1 MAQCAEITEQTRNLN
16 LLIIDRNQVRNLEDN
31 RVTVESL
38 FTVSDLPENN
48 LFGLSA
54 GSSVDAVAD
63 GSWVLLE
70 GLSAGEHDITIFGIQ
85 HGQL

>member
-1 MAQCAEITEQTRNLN
+1 MCRDHGTNQESR
-16 LLIIDRNQVRNLEDN
+16 LIIDRNQVRNLEDN

-54 GSSVDAVAD
+54 GSR
-63 GSWVLLE
+63 
-70 GLSAGEHDITIFGIQ
+70 
-85 HGQL
+85 